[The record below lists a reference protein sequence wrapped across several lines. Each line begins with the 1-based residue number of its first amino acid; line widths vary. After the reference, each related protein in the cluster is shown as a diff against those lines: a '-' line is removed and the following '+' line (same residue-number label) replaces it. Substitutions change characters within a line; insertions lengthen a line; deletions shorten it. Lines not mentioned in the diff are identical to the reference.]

1 MVESLS
7 IGESTY
13 SLNEASHLRN
23 QLLKLYEYIDIL
35 SKKIMVLGLNSEV
48 PPPPRQLYL
57 QRAIRTFSS
66 NFLKENMSGIQ
77 QLPSE
82 EEYNKMQECHSL
94 EMQQKFALE
103 RQAAMVAQ
111 EQEQRRASVDSLS
124 YNRQQQAQHP
134 QQLSPLS
141 REGYTRTE
149 SNGSIGKGWTPS
161 ETSPYVKNTSDP
173 MLQQMEII
181 RGYIKQAKQAQKMD
195 EVEMLE
201 QNLRELQLEYRRQQ
215 DLS

>member
-1 MVESLS
+1 
-7 IGESTY
+7 
-13 SLNEASHLRN
+13 
-23 QLLKLYEYIDIL
+23 
-35 SKKIMVLGLNSEV
+35 MVLGLNDEI
-48 PPPPRQLYL
+48 PPPQRQLYL

-82 EEYNKMQECHSL
+82 EEYNKMQESHSL
-94 EMQQKFALE
+94 EMQHKFALE

-111 EQEQRRASVDSLS
+111 EQEQRRASVDSLTYS
-124 YNRQQQAQHP
+124 RQQAQQQQ
-134 QQLSPLS
+134 QQLSPQS

-149 SNGSIGKGWTPS
+149 SNGSIGKGWTPL

-201 QNLRELQLEYRRQQ
+201 QNLRELQVEYRKQQ
-215 DLS
+215 DMS